1 MGITRGKVLDAN
13 LINLFVI
20 ALGIKTVKRRLFPSD
35 PVTTEI
41 RPLRG
46 KIISFLVVGHVWS
59 QNIAYC
65 FFLSRVCDVQV
76 SYANNLDIWHTSH
89 RDTMYRPRE
98 LSCKRLSSTR
108 QWFSTA
114 CQNVYRFVSL
124 VNNAEQRTS
133 GDKLLLGLLNR
144 IIMGE
149 RTPRRN
155 NNIVLSAQQLD
166 HNASKARNL
175 NKRAGN
181 RLRLRKGSI
190 DGHQSTNLHSLNYEM
205 RRLKHELREITQTS
219 GTLENSETITERTM
233 PGKAGADSTRRKKS
247 KRVASLKN
255 SDKDY
260 GLGLAGNALASS
272 NSETQTISNIDSSRR
287 KSLSL
292 PSLPS
297 MSSTLPQLT
306 SRSEISRVEENATED
321 SFTTITSSK
330 PKQKERR
337 QSRRKLSLEV
347 SPAGQNAKHS
357 TDRSTVNVSVT
368 NTNGETERFLPVTQA
383 ASKLETSL
391 VNLDAVKDR
400 IQNRLSQPAN
410 TNQLMDDED
419 DDPDITPYLH
429 VPPDGLPRTVYLLPP
444 LTDLLQEA
452 KKARYLRRPK
462 KPLQEVDMDDP
473 DRELGID
480 EIFSKKG

>member
-1 MGITRGKVLDAN
+1 
-13 LINLFVI
+13 
-20 ALGIKTVKRRLFPSD
+20 
-35 PVTTEI
+35 
-41 RPLRG
+41 
-46 KIISFLVVGHVWS
+46 
-59 QNIAYC
+59 
-65 FFLSRVCDVQV
+65 
-76 SYANNLDIWHTSH
+76 
-89 RDTMYRPRE
+89 
-98 LSCKRLSSTR
+98 
-108 QWFSTA
+108 
-114 CQNVYRFVSL
+114 
-124 VNNAEQRTS
+124 
-133 GDKLLLGLLNR
+133 
-144 IIMGE
+144 MGE

-190 DGHQSTNLHSLNYEM
+190 DGHQSTNLYSLNYEM

-233 PGKAGADSTRRKKS
+233 PGKPGADSTRRKKS

-255 SDKDY
+255 SDKDN
-260 GLGLAGNALASS
+260 GLSLAGNALAAS
-272 NSETQTISNIDSSRR
+272 NSETQTTSKNDPSRR

-292 PSLPS
+292 PTLPS

-306 SRSEISRVEENATED
+306 SRSEISRVEEDATQD

-330 PKQKERR
+330 PKEKQRR
-337 QSRRKLSLEV
+337 QSRRKLSLDA
-347 SPAGQNAKHS
+347 SPAGQNARHS
-357 TDRSTVNVSVT
+357 TDRGTVNVSVT
-368 NTNGETERFLPVTQA
+368 NTNGETERFIPVSQA
-383 ASKLETSL
+383 ASKLDTSL
-391 VNLDAVKDR
+391 VQVNLDVVKDR

-410 TNQLMDDED
+410 TNQLIDDED

-473 DRELGID
+473 ERELGID
-480 EIFSKKG
+480 EIFSKNG

>member
-1 MGITRGKVLDAN
+1 M
-13 LINLFVI
+13 
-20 ALGIKTVKRRLFPSD
+20 
-35 PVTTEI
+35 
-41 RPLRG
+41 
-46 KIISFLVVGHVWS
+46 
-59 QNIAYC
+59 
-65 FFLSRVCDVQV
+65 
-76 SYANNLDIWHTSH
+76 
-89 RDTMYRPRE
+89 
-98 LSCKRLSSTR
+98 
-108 QWFSTA
+108 
-114 CQNVYRFVSL
+114 
-124 VNNAEQRTS
+124 VNNAEKKTS
-133 GDKLLLGLLNR
+133 GDKLLLGVLNR
-144 IIMGE
+144 ITMGE

-255 SDKDY
+255 SDNY
-260 GLGLAGNALASS
+260 NGLGLAGNALTAS
-272 NSETQTISNIDSSRR
+272 NSETQTISNDPSRR

-292 PSLPS
+292 PTLPS

-306 SRSEISRVEENATED
+306 SRTDISRVEEDATQD

-330 PKQKERR
+330 PKEKQRR
-337 QSRRKLSLEV
+337 QSRGKLSLDV
-347 SPAGQNAKHS
+347 SPAGQNPRQS
-357 TDRSTVNVSVT
+357 TDRGTVNVSVT
-368 NTNGETERFLPVTQA
+368 NTNGETERFRPVSQA
-383 ASKLETSL
+383 APKLDTSL
-391 VNLDAVKDR
+391 AQVNLDAVKDR
-400 IQNRLSQPAN
+400 IQNRLSQPAS

-473 DRELGID
+473 ERELGID